1 MYSAPRS
8 IQAVA
13 LAFVYFVSGSAAFP
27 QTPKFIRRTA
37 DPLPLANVR
46 LAPPRC
52 AGDSRSPAADLRAT
66 IVLAEDATSTC
77 DSSPRANASLVN
89 PCNSSSGVRI
99 GCHVPRDVMQ
109 ENLNALGKPGQKI
122 LRARERVLEILE
134 TENACSAWFREMD
147 SNPGAI
153 FRTLHF
159 ALDLP
164 GEHDVRESRD
174 SGAVDTLRSP
184 YVAKVFQGE
193 GRYAT
198 ITINGNGAFF
208 SSLATVIEISKEGGP
223 SNFRGVH
230 LLRVGPYMGN
240 TLPAQVVAL
249 LHEFGHVIDLLPR
262 DGDDQDG
269 KSAQNTS
276 EVLRF
281 CRAAVESKGKRSTL
295 SAAR

>member
-13 LAFVYFVSGSAAFP
+13 LAFVCFVSGSAVFP
-27 QTPKFIRRTA
+27 QTAKFIRRTA
-37 DPLPLANVR
+37 DPVSLANVR
-46 LAPPRC
+46 LDPPRC
-52 AGDSRSPAADLRAT
+52 AGDPRTPAADLRAT
-66 IVLAEDATSTC
+66 TALAEDATSTC
-77 DSSPRANASLVN
+77 DSSPAADASLVN

-109 ENLNALGKPGQKI
+109 ENLDALGKPGQRI
-122 LRARERVLEILE
+122 LRARKRVLEILE
-134 TENACSAWFREMD
+134 TENACSAWFREVD
-147 SNPGAI
+147 SKPGAI
-153 FRTLHF
+153 FRTLRF

-174 SGAVDTLRSP
+174 SGAVDTSRSP

-198 ITINGNGAFF
+198 VTINGNGAFF
-208 SSLATVIEISKEGGP
+208 SSLATVIEIPKEGGP
-223 SNFRGVH
+223 SIFRGAH

-249 LHEFGHVIDLLPR
+249 LHEFGHVIDLLPK

>member
-13 LAFVYFVSGSAAFP
+13 LAFVCFVSGSAVFP
-27 QTPKFIRRTA
+27 QTAKFIRRTA
-37 DPLPLANVR
+37 DPVSLANVR
-46 LAPPRC
+46 LDPPRC
-52 AGDSRSPAADLRAT
+52 AGDSRTPAADLRAT

-77 DSSPRANASLVN
+77 DSSPRADASLVN

-99 GCHVPRDVMQ
+99 GC
-109 ENLNALGKPGQKI
+109 NAP
-122 LRARERVLEILE
+122 
-134 TENACSAWFREMD
+134 
-147 SNPGAI
+147 
-153 FRTLHF
+153 
-159 ALDLP
+159 
-164 GEHDVRESRD
+164 
-174 SGAVDTLRSP
+174 
-184 YVAKVFQGE
+184 
-193 GRYAT
+193 
-198 ITINGNGAFF
+198 
-208 SSLATVIEISKEGGP
+208 SLANVIEIPNEGGP

-230 LLRVGPYMGN
+230 LLRVGPYMGD

-249 LHEFGHVIDLLPR
+249 LHEFGHVLDLLPR

>member
-13 LAFVYFVSGSAAFP
+13 LAFVCFVSGSAVFP
-27 QTPKFIRRTA
+27 QTAKFIRRTA
-37 DPLPLANVR
+37 DPLSLANVR
-46 LAPPRC
+46 WDPPRC
-52 AGDSRSPAADLRAT
+52 AGDSRTPAADLRAT
-66 IVLAEDATSTC
+66 TALAEDATSTC
-77 DSSPRANASLVN
+77 DSSPAADASLVN

-99 GCHVPRDVMQ
+99 GCHVPRDLMQ

-134 TENACSAWFREMD
+134 TENACSAWFRKVD
-147 SNPGAI
+147 SKPGAI
-153 FRTLHF
+153 FRTLRF

-174 SGAVDTLRSP
+174 SCAVDTLRSP

-240 TLPAQVVAL
+240 TLSAQVVAL
-249 LHEFGHVIDLLPR
+249 LHEFGHVLDLLPR
-262 DGDDQDG
+262 DADDQEER
-269 KSAQNTS
+269 SAQNTS

-281 CRAAVESKGKRSTL
+281 CSAAVESKGKRSTL